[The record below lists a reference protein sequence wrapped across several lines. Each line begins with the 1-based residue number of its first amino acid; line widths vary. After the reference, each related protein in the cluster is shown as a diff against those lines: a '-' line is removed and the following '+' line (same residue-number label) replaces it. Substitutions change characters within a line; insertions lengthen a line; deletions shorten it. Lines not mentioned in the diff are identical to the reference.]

1 MPPESMSLDGEW
13 QFSVGDHTGTIQVP
27 GVWEVQGYPADVYGP
42 AVYRRAVEI
51 PASWEGARVVLRF
64 GAVSYFTEVYV
75 NGALAGTH
83 EGLWTAFEIDVTEH
97 ALAGRPNQIELR
109 VIKPG
114 KGDAQFHFRDVL
126 VGFIPYVSLTFG
138 GPWQSIELI
147 ARRAPHVSSL
157 HIEPD
162 MQTGCVA
169 IEAALDTL
177 PADAQDWFVSAQIT
191 DPAGNVVASEQ
202 APAAG
207 SFQTTLHVPNAQ
219 AWAPQS
225 PALYRLVLTLRHG
238 ADIADTTERSFGFR
252 QLSADGEQLLF
263 NGTPIHLRGVLSWGW
278 DPATLAPTLSEAS
291 IRDEFRRV
299 RELGFNLVKLCLFVP
314 PDILFQIADEEG
326 MLLWLE
332 LPLWYQRMN
341 DHLRQQ
347 AVIEYADIFAA
358 VHHHPSV
365 VIYSLGCELGSDMA
379 DAVLLDNLNTQARTA
394 TTGAM
399 ICDNSGSGEAY
410 SGLSFDFA
418 DFNDYHFYCDLH
430 YFGPLVD
437 HFSRDWRRPRPWI
450 FGEFCDSDDFR
461 DVNEITQA
469 NGGTRPY
476 WRDLLG
482 IDGGLHR
489 WSYAIQETRMAEL
502 GLPFSAQQ
510 LVHISRRES
519 LMVRKFILE
528 HVRSRAGMGGYVV
541 TGLRDTPMTTS
552 GVFDDLHRPKFAA
565 TEFRQFNADAVLAL
579 EHGRARVWRH
589 GGDRPA
595 PRDRFNH
602 VAGALAEFRVVL
614 SNAGAPL
621 DARALRWRLVGSG
634 EHVID
639 SGEIVLDTTLPAGRP
654 QEVAGFGL
662 RLPEESEPA
671 QYRLEVELDAGQ
683 TIRNQWPLWAY
694 PSVQQWPPVCVYDP
708 SGSLAALDDLV
719 REATPVQHPADADR
733 VLVTS
738 AATPEVI
745 QFVRD
750 GGRALVIQPGAG
762 AFPSTDCP
770 FWRESIKL
778 LYDHPI
784 LRAFPHDGYADLQFY
799 SFAPDYALD
808 SAAFKAQVGGDC
820 TVVPIVQRLDAR
832 QFFLLDYLLE
842 ARLGS
847 GAMLATS
854 LNFAGGAGDQIS
866 VFADHAAGRHLL
878 HESIKYLSD

>member
-13 QFSVGDHTGTIQVP
+13 QFSLGEQAGPIQVP
-27 GVWEVQGYPADVYGP
+27 GVWEVQGYRHDAYGP
-42 AVYRRAVEI
+42 AVFRRAVEI
-51 PASWEGARVVLRF
+51 PETWAGARIALRF

-83 EGLWTAFEIDVTEH
+83 EGMWTAFEIDITEH
-97 ALAGRPNQIELR
+97 ALTGRQNQIELR

-114 KGDAQFHFRDVL
+114 KGDAQYHFRDVL
-126 VGFIPYVSLTFG
+126 VGFIPYISLTFG
-138 GPWQSIELI
+138 GPWQGIALL
-147 ARRAPHVSSL
+147 ARRAPHIETL

-162 MQTGCVA
+162 MQTGRVA
-169 IEAALDTL
+169 IEAALSGFSPASEGWTL
-177 PADAQDWFVSAQIT
+177 SAQIT
-191 DPAGNVVASEQ
+191 DPAGTVVASEQ
-202 APAAG
+202 TAAAG
-207 SFQTTLHVPNAQ
+207 SLGLTLHVPNLQ
-219 AWAPQS
+219 AWEPQS
-225 PALYRLVLTLRHG
+225 PALYRLTLTLRHG
-238 ADIADTTERSFGFR
+238 SDIADSAERPFGFR

-263 NGTPIHLRGVLSWGW
+263 NGRPIHLRGVLSWGW
-278 DPATLAPTLSEAS
+278 DSATLAPTLSADT

-299 RELGFNLVKLCLFVP
+299 RDLGFNLIKLCLFVP
-314 PDILFQIADEEG
+314 PDVLFQIADEEG
-326 MLLWLE
+326 MFLWLE
-332 LPLWYQRMN
+332 LPMWYQRMN

-379 DAVLLDNLNTQARTA
+379 DAALLDNLNTQARTA
-394 TTGAM
+394 TTGAL

-418 DFNDYHFYCDLH
+418 DFNDYHFYCDIH

-437 HFSRDWRRPRPWI
+437 HFSRDWRQPRPWI

-461 DVNEITQA
+461 DVDEITQA
-469 NGGTRPY
+469 NGGARPY

-519 LMVRKFILE
+519 LLVRKFILE

-565 TEFRQFNADAVLAL
+565 AEFRQFNADAVLAL

-602 VAGALAEFRVVL
+602 VAGAWAEFRVVL
-614 SNAGAPL
+614 SNADTPL
-621 DARALRWRLVGSG
+621 DARALRWRLIDKDGGAIDRG
-634 EHVID
+634 EVM
-639 SGEIVLDTTLPAGRP
+639 LNATLPAGRP
-654 QEVAGFGL
+654 QEIAGFGL
-662 RLPEESEPA
+662 SLPDTPVPA
-671 QYRLEVELDAGQ
+671 HYRLEVELDAGT
-683 TIRNQWPLWAY
+683 TIRNEWPLWAY
-694 PSVQQWPPVCVYDP
+694 PRIAAWPSVCVYDP
-708 SGSLAALDDLV
+708 SGHLAALDDFV
-719 REATPVQHPADADR
+719 SGAAHVQHPAEAVR

-750 GGRALVIQPGAG
+750 GGHALLIQSGAG

-778 LYDHPI
+778 LYEHPI

-799 SFAPDYALD
+799 SLAPDYALD
-808 SAAFKAQVGGDC
+808 AAAFKAQLGDDC
-820 TVVPIVQRLDAR
+820 TVVPVIQRLDAR
-832 QFFLLDYLLE
+832 GFRLLDYMVE
-842 ARLGS
+842 IRV
-847 GAMLATS
+847 GAGRMLATS
-854 LNFAGGAGDQIS
+854 LSFAGGTGDQIS

-878 HESIKYLSD
+878 HESIKYLSG